1 MFEQLAVIV
10 YGVLTLITAIVLAS
24 MQHSVLGMALA
35 FAACGV
41 TYLFQFVQMLDEEI
55 GSVLTANLLV
65 GLCALVF
72 LLTIASAV
80 VSTTGY

>member
-41 TYLFQFVQMLDEEI
+41 TYLFQFLQLTIVKDSVQV
-55 GSVLTANLLV
+55 VLLI
-65 GLCALVF
+65 LVF
-72 LLTIASAV
+72 ALTIASAA
-80 VSTTGY
+80 VSTFGF